1 MTRYLFLRDITLG
14 HCEVL
19 VDYDACETNLFH
31 LKNRGIE
38 I

>member
-14 HCEVL
+14 QGEVL
-19 VDYDACETNLFH
+19 VDYDACEINF